1 MANLLGTFKSMLTPQ
16 MIGKLAEVLG
26 EAEGSITKA
35 VTALAPTILAGM
47 AAKTDDAGFMQHQ
60 FDTLTNFT
68 PGTIDQLVDLV
79 AGGNLAKDDP
89 KDVAGH
95 WISGVFGAK
104 TGSILNAVSAFAGTR
119 SNTTSALLGL
129 AAPLVMNLLH
139 TRIKTDGLNLSG
151 FTNLLR
157 SEQNSIV
164 ALLPSG
170 MDAILGLDNPAIR
183 ENDVISDA
191 QSNGTSWLWPLLLLL
206 GLGAAIVLLSR
217 KCASKPVE
225 EMTVVTELVDSSAIL
240 YSDVDTM
247 AAEVLNYGK
256 KLTTGFELKGAE
268 NGIERKLIEFIES
281 DKVVDKTTWFNFD
294 RLLFETGSAQLNME
308 RSKDQLTNLVE
319 ILKAFPKVQ
328 LKIGGYTDNTG
339 SEENNMKLSQA
350 RAEATKAALVTLG
363 ADTNRLV
370 AEGYGS
376 QHPEASNDTEEGR
389 AQNRRIAVR
398 VMEK

>member
-1 MANLLGTFKSMLTPQ
+1 
-16 MIGKLAEVLG
+16 MIAKLAEVLG
-26 EAEGSITKA
+26 EGEGSITKA
-35 VTALAPTILAGM
+35 VTALAPTILAGI
-47 AAKTDDAGFMQHQ
+47 ASKANDNSFMQHQ
-60 FDTLTNFT
+60 FDTLANFT

-79 AGGNLAKDDP
+79 AAGNLAKDDP
-89 KDVAGH
+89 KDAAGH
-95 WISGVFGAK
+95 WISSVFGAK
-104 TGSILNAVSAFAGTR
+104 TGSILNAISAFAGTR

-129 AAPLVMNLLH
+129 AAPMVMNLLH
-139 TRIKTDGLNLSG
+139 SRIKTDGLNLSG

-157 SEQNSIV
+157 SEQNNIV
-164 ALLPSG
+164 SLLPSG
-170 MDAILGLDNPAIR
+170 MDAILGLENPAIR
-183 ENDVISDA
+183 ENDIISDA

-206 GLGAAIVLLSR
+206 GLGAAIILLSR
-217 KCASKPVE
+217 QCVSKPVE
-225 EMTVVTELVDSSAIL
+225 EVAGLTEIVDTTALMPSN
-240 YSDVDTM
+240 VDTM
-247 AAEVLNYGK
+247 VAEVLNYGK
-256 KLTTGFELKGAE
+256 KLATGFELRGAE
-268 NGIERKLIEFIES
+268 DGIERKLIEFIES

-319 ILKAFPKVQ
+319 ILKAFPKVK

-363 ADTNRLV
+363 ADAGRLV